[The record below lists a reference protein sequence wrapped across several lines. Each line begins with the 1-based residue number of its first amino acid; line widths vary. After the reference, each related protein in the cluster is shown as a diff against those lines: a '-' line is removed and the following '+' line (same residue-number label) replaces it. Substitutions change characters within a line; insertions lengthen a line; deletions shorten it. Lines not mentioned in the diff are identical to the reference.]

1 MLALMLAFFAI
12 IRRNFYPHHAQNAEG
27 SRLMKRVKLHSQW
40 RWCRLAVDPKGQ
52 PKRDVILVKGREQRH
67 PEGVYA
73 LFWKENGRNRTEPAG
88 KDFPQAAQA
97 KDGCRL
103 SEYAAVFCRI
113 L

>member
-1 MLALMLAFFAI
+1 MPKTQKAV
-12 IRRNFYPHHAQNAEG
+12 
-27 SRLMKRVKLHSQW
+27 RLMKRVKLHSQW